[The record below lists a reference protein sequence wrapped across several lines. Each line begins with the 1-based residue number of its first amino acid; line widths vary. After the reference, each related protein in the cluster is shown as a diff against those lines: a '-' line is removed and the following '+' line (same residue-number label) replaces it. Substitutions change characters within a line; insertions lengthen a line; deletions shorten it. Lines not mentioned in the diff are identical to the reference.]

1 MVRTRRLRAQV
12 APPATRTLYQDV
24 VEFLITAAPLR
35 ARRQNSELFRRWV
48 RNLKIL
54 CDAIVQQCIVC
65 CMHGPA
71 PRRKAG
77 IGVVPVFEIGVLDLF
92 VLDFNLRLSALAIL
106 DVGSGYVAFCV
117 LHRQPPDGGAVYV
130 PYVQRWASTFGTH
143 RALLLV

>member
-1 MVRTRRLRAQV
+1 M
-12 APPATRTLYQDV
+12 
-24 VEFLITAAPLR
+24 
-35 ARRQNSELFRRWV
+35 
-48 RNLKIL
+48 KIL

-92 VLDFNLRLSALAIL
+92 ALDFNLRLSALAIL
-106 DVGSGYVAFCV
+106 DVGCGYVAFCV